1 MSALPSL
8 AIRHSTKQAPHPTL
22 RTIYEAI
29 FLTMYDQGW
38 NLSNGNS
45 QHRFRKVWQQATDPQ
60 SAFLSPGARKALWSF
75 FWGIIG
81 LCFFSCQKIS
91 KMERQWRF
99 NQKSIATILKFHT
112 KLDQSCSFWVTAKEF
127 DIPLLENEGKAK
139 ATQVHQVD
147 GSATT

>member
-1 MSALPSL
+1 
-8 AIRHSTKQAPHPTL
+8 
-22 RTIYEAI
+22 
-29 FLTMYDQGW
+29 MYDQGW

-45 QHRFRKVWQQATDPQ
+45 QHRFRKVWQQATDPNW
-60 SAFLSPGARKALWSF
+60 SAFLDRRVLFPSPFGVSSEASLASV
-75 FWGIIG
+75 
-81 LCFFSCQKIS
+81 FSPAKKSQ

-127 DIPLLENEGKAK
+127 DIPFLQNEGKAK
-139 ATQVHQVD
+139 ATHQVYQVD